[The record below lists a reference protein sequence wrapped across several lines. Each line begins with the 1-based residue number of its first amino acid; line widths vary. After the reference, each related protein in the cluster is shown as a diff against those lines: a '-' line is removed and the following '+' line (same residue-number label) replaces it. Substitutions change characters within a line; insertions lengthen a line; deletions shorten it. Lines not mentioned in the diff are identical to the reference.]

1 MLEYHRVLFS
11 VLYCFLVYI
20 NDIVEE
26 IPSSQAKDTN
36 STLFATTLVSLA
48 CEDEEIQSNINSFDD
63 DTCLSMVV
71 GNPSAAGT
79 ILQND
84 IKK

>member
-20 NDIVEE
+20 NDTV
-26 IPSSQAKDTN
+26 
-36 STLFATTLVSLA
+36 
-48 CEDEEIQSNINSFDD
+48 EEIQSNINSLAD
-63 DTCLSMVV
+63 DTCLSMVA
-71 GNPSAAGT
+71 GNPNTAGT

-84 IKK
+84 IKKIIPM

>member
-1 MLEYHRVLFS
+1 MYITIVIPGVISDPKHIWVEYLRVLFS
-11 VLYCFLVYI
+11 VFYSFLVNI

-26 IPSSQAKDTN
+26 T
-36 STLFATTLVSLA
+36 
-48 CEDEEIQSNINSFDD
+48 ESNINSFAD